1 MSHLLFFDP
10 ENLEGA
16 ERALRITALSPAWR
30 STFEERLIRAG
41 VIGRHNSTP

>member
-1 MSHLLFFDP
+1 MNHLLFFDP

-16 ERALRITALSPAWR
+16 NRALRITALSPAWQ

-41 VIGRHNSTP
+41 AIDEHDSSP